1 MENSCH
7 QTPLTLTAR
16 AEEQQRLLVVVGN
29 LQRDDYQLSQ
39 SKVQI

>member
-7 QTPLTLTAR
+7 QTSLTLTAC
-16 AEEQQRLLVVVGN
+16 AEEQQRLLVVGN

>member
-7 QTPLTLTAR
+7 QTSLTLTAR
-16 AEEQQRLLVVVGN
+16 AEEQQRLLVVGN
-29 LQRDDYQLSQ
+29 LQRDGYQLSQ